1 MPTVYTFFNIK
12 SKTLKRRIRHDCHQ
26 ITYVPDY
33 RITYVPD
40 QLCIAMFLVDV
51 SCQSPFP
58 LAGKV
63 AVEAV
68 VLVGAGGVT
77 LPNMG
82 RQSKF

>member
-1 MPTVYTFFNIK
+1 MPTVYTFFNVK

-26 ITYVPDY
+26 
-33 RITYVPD
+33 ITYVPD

-77 LPNMG
+77 LPNVG